1 MKKDQDYDDG
11 LMGKMLI
18 AMPGMGDERFDR
30 TVIYMCAHS
39 EDGALGLVINRRSK
53 QVSQDELFKQL
64 DIIAAPDV
72 GRRHIHY
79 GGPVETGRGF
89 VLHSADFHLSDS
101 TLEVDDNVS
110 MTASVEILQA
120 IANGEGPDNVLIA
133 LGYSGWAGGQLEGEL
148 QRNGWLTCD
157 GDPDLIFGSKDDDK
171 WTAALKKLGIDP
183 SVLSSQGGVA

>member
-1 MKKDQDYDDG
+1 MDKDQDYDDG

-39 EDGALGLVINRRSK
+39 EDGALGLVINRRAE
-53 QVSQDELFKQL
+53 QVSQEELFKQL
-64 DIIAAPDV
+64 DITAVPEV
-72 GRRHIHY
+72 NQRSIHY

-89 VLHSADFHLSDS
+89 VLHTADFHLSDS
-101 TLEVDDNVS
+101 TLEVDDKLS

-120 IANGEGPDNVLIA
+120 IAKGEGPKDAMIA

-157 GDPDLIFGSKDDDK
+157 GDPDLIFGGNDEDK
-171 WTAALKKLGIDP
+171 WTAALNKLGIDP
-183 SVLSSQGGVA
+183 SMLSSQGGMA